1 MNMGMNMGMNG
12 FGMIFPLLAF
22 LLLIGIP
29 AAMILGKAG
38 YSRAWVILA
47 FIPMVNLVALWVFA
61 FAKWPI
67 VDPKVKTPLSQR

>member
-1 MNMGMNMGMNG
+1 MNG